1 MKKILIDTNAYA
13 SFLAGDQE
21 VLDALAE
28 AGTVYLSIFVLGEL
42 YAGFKSGN
50 REIEN
55 IAILKKFISKP
66 TVNILDANNETA
78 EVFGLLKSGLKTAG
92 TPLPINDIW
101 IAAHA
106 MEVGAVIVTYDR
118 HFIRIP
124 GIRLWPGVDQG
135 TMQGVQA

>member
-13 SFLAGDQE
+13 SFLAGDRA

-28 AGTVYLSIFVLGEL
+28 TETVYLSIFVLGEL
-42 YAGFKSGN
+42 YAGFKGGN

-66 TVNILDANNETA
+66 TVSILDANNETA
-78 EVFGLLKSGLKTAG
+78 EIFGMLKSALKSAG
-92 TPLPINDIW
+92 TPLPINDVW

-106 MEVGAVIVTYDR
+106 MEIG
-118 HFIRIP
+118 P
-124 GIRLWPGVDQG
+124 
-135 TMQGVQA
+135 